1 MPAGDSRICED
12 NPGGAPVRIA
22 ESFEIRRPVD
32 EVWSLFQDVP
42 SISRCLPGSEPVE
55 DLGEGRFRGAMSV
68 RLGPIG
74 ARFEGEAS
82 VLAAPEARRATITG
96 NGIDKRGGSRGQA
109 VVSYALSPI
118 QDGTHVV
125 IEADVTLAGPAAQF
139 GRTGLLQE
147 VSRRLIA
154 EFSHCLEAKLAA
166 TTPDEAAA
174 LAAGGIRAESLLA
187 SSIGAS
193 IKRAIG
199 RDRG

>member
-1 MPAGDSRICED
+1 M
-12 NPGGAPVRIA
+12 RIA
-22 ESFEIRRPVD
+22 ETFDIRRPVD

-55 DLGEGRFRGAMSV
+55 DLGDGRFRGAMTV

-74 ARFEGEAS
+74 ARFEGEAT
-82 VLAAPEARRATITG
+82 VATEPEALRATITG

-109 VVSYALSPI
+109 VVTYALSPTG
-118 QDGTHVV
+118 DGTHVA
-125 IEADVTLAGPAAQF
+125 IEADVNLAGPAAQF

-154 EFSHCLEAKLAA
+154 DFSRCLEAKLAA
-166 TTPDEAAA
+166 TTLEDAAA

-193 IKRAIG
+193 IRRTIG